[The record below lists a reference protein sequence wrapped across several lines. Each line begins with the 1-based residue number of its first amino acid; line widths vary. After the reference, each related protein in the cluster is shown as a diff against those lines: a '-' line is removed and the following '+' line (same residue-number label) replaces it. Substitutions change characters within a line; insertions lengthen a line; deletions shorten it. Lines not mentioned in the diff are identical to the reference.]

1 VRKQR
6 RNTSGTVGG
15 ASTESLRAK
24 RQHSRILY
32 FVVTTATPLTGS
44 YTQHCHPYC
53 ELFQN
58 TFFPRLLPSY
68 FSIKKMHTH
77 PATEL
82 SPTPRFE
89 PKYALFLGP
98 MKGHFPEI
106 NAKSLHSAPHRCGG
120 GWCWE
125 YIANFCILGRVFLHT
140 VWGLRRNPRRCMH
153 SDRRMHSLLGHFW
166 VSWAFLQL
174 M

>member
-1 VRKQR
+1 MRKQR
-6 RNTSGTVGG
+6 RNTSGAAGG

-24 RQHSRILY
+24 RQHSRILS
-32 FVVTTATPLTGS
+32 FVVTATPLTGS
-44 YTQHCHPYC
+44 NTQHCHPYC

-58 TFFPRLLPSY
+58 TFFSRLLPSY
-68 FSIKKMHTH
+68 FSIKKMHT
-77 PATEL
+77 PPCNRII
-82 SPTPRFE
+82 PTPRFE

-98 MKGHFPEI
+98 LKGHFPEI

-120 GWCWE
+120 GWCWD
-125 YIANFCILGRVFLHT
+125 YNPNFCILGRVFLHT